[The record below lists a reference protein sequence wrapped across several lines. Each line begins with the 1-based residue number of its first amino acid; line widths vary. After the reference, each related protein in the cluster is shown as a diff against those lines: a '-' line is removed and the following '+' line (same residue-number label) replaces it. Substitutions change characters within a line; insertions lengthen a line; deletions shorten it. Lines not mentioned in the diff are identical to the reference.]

1 MNQLVSIPQ
10 LSQTMMAMAREM
22 ERAGLIEEV
31 FLLAAIMHLSSP
43 VFYFIISYRIVC
55 YLMFCSSFLQVMSD
69 SFAMM
74 DEEGADAAADAEVD
88 RILQEITASQLK
100 AAPDAPVTK
109 PAAMAAEVS
118 TEEQPSQ
125 EETDAELSEIQRRL
139 AAL

>member
-1 MNQLVSIPQ
+1 M
-10 LSQTMMAMAREM
+10 LS
-22 ERAGLIEEV
+22 
-31 FLLAAIMHLSSP
+31 H
-43 VFYFIISYRIVC
+43 
-55 YLMFCSSFLQVMSD
+55 MFCSSFLQVMSD